1 MTVAGPPQGPNSASA
16 GGSPAAKPPAWGDHA
31 NSATDARAG
40 PPASLRSQLLRWLLI
55 PLLLLF
61 LVDAVGSYFV
71 ARRLSDG
78 VYDGELMEIARELS
92 LHVRPDGGT
101 PAFDLEKDAERTLL
115 LDQYDRVYYVVRSAS
130 GAWIAGDDA
139 LPPRAGD
146 GEARFYDSTLGGE
159 SIRVAELRSAPNG
172 HAPVSVQVA
181 ETRVKRHTLANEIL
195 IGIIVPQL
203 ALIVIA
209 GLVLWIGV
217 ARGLAPLAHL
227 QRAVAARSHLDLSP
241 LAVGQVPGEVH
252 PLLAAI
258 NDLMARLDEILTYQ
272 TRFIADAAHQLR
284 TPVAGLKAHVEVAL
298 REEDPAQA
306 RQSIAHLYT
315 GVERMSRLV
324 AQLLS
329 LARNEPTTV
338 RKLVLAPLDL
348 SKLAFDVT
356 MEWVPEA
363 YRKNIDLGFEG
374 VQPHAMIRG
383 DAPRLTELI
392 NNLLDNAI
400 RYSRHAG
407 RVTVRVAAQPRP
419 RVSVSDDGPVI
430 PVEERERVFE
440 RFHRLLG
447 SHADGSGLGL
457 AIVQEI
463 AALHGAKITLAEDS
477 DGLGNTFTVT
487 FPAPEQSPV
496 SPA

>member
-1 MTVAGPPQGPNSASA
+1 MNTKEAQP
-16 GGSPAAKPPAWGDHA
+16 KPHP
-31 NSATDARAG
+31 T
-40 PPASLRSQLLRWLLI
+40 LRSQLLRWLLI
-55 PLLLLF
+55 PLSVLF
-61 LVDAVGSYFV
+61 VVDAVGSYFL
-71 ARRLSDG
+71 AQRLSDG

-92 LHVRPDGGT
+92 LHVRPNGAT

-115 LDQYDRVYYVVRSAS
+115 LDQYDRVYYVVRGAN

-139 LPPRAGD
+139 LPTRPGSGD
-146 GEARFYDSTLGGE
+146 ARLYDSALAGE
-159 SIRVAELRSAPNG
+159 PIRVAELRTQTNG
-172 HAPVSVQVA
+172 NAPVTVQVA

-195 IGIIVPQL
+195 IGIILPQL
-203 ALIVIA
+203 LLILIA
-209 GLVLWIGV
+209 GLVLWLGV

-241 LAVGQVPGEVH
+241 VTVEHVPGEVH

-338 RKLVLAPLDL
+338 RKLVLALLDL

-374 VQPHAMIRG
+374 VEPHAMIRG

-400 RYSRHAG
+400 RYSRHGG
-407 RVTVRVAAQPRP
+407 RVTVRVAAQPTP
-419 RVSVSDDGPVI
+419 RVSVSDDGPLI

-457 AIVQEI
+457 AIVHEI
-463 AALHGAKITLAEDS
+463 AALHGATITLAEDS
-477 DGLGNTFTVT
+477 DGLGNTFTVA
-487 FPAPEQSPV
+487 FPVPEHAAV
-496 SPA
+496 SAA